1 MLSQIDGALIWLNK
15 FVLGMLMLIM
25 TVLVF
30 ANVVLRYIMGDSLS
44 WVEEVTRYMM
54 IWAAYLGAGLALR
67 NGSHVAVEL
76 LQDALPTG
84 AMHAVRFAVAVAVL
98 IFLAFV
104 SWYGFAY
111 SSMTMMQSSAVLNL
125 PLGLVYLAV
134 PVGCLLSMLH
144 LLLGFRNYVTR
155 RFDAGEEAEAIGQA
169 PALAAMEG
177 R

>member
-1 MLSQIDGALIWLNK
+1 MLSRIDGALIWLNQ
-15 FVLGMLMLIM
+15 FVLGVLVLIM

-30 ANVVLRYIMGDSLS
+30 ANVVLRYVVGDSLS
-44 WVEEVTRYMM
+44 WVEELTRYMM

-76 LQDALPTG
+76 VQDALPVR
-84 AMHAVRFAVAVAVL
+84 AMHLVRFAVAIAILV
-98 IFLAFV
+98 FLAIV
-104 SWYGFAY
+104 AWYGFAY

-134 PVGCLLSMLH
+134 PVGCVLSMLH

-155 RFDAGEEAEAIGQA
+155 QFDLGEEAEAIGEA
-169 PALAAMEG
+169 PALMAMEV

>member
-1 MLSQIDGALIWLNK
+1 MLSRIDGALIWLNK
-15 FVLGMLMLIM
+15 FVLGVLMLIM

-30 ANVVLRYIMGDSLS
+30 ANVVLRYVVGDSLS

-76 LQDALPTG
+76 VQDALPTP
-84 AMHAVRFAVAVAVL
+84 AMHAVRFCVAVAILV
-98 IFLAFV
+98 FLGFV

-111 SSMTMMQSSAVLNL
+111 SSVTMMQSSAVLNL
-125 PLGLVYLAV
+125 PLGMVYLAV
-134 PVGCLLSMLH
+134 PVGCVLSMLH

-155 RFDAGEEAEAIGQA
+155 RFDAAETAEAIGEA
-169 PALAAMEG
+169 PAMVATEA